1 MARFKS
7 GDKVRVTNETMGQPH
22 HLIGLTGMVVMTK
35 GFLETGN
42 LGAEPTTSYPMQLY
56 DVLFDGHDGSTELH
70 ESWLE
75 AED

>member
-42 LGAEPTTSYPMQLY
+42 LGAEPPISHLMQLY
-56 DVLFDGHDGSTELH
+56 DVLFDGCDGPTEVY

-75 AED
+75 AP